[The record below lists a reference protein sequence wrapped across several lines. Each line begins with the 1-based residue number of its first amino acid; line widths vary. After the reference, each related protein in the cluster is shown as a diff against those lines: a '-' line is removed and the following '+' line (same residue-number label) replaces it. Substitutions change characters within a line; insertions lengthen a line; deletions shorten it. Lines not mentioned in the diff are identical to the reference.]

1 MSQEIAKT
9 FIDRPNFFRKSMVR
23 LFASGERVESALCAG
38 PAGWCTASLPLAP
51 GLEHQLVSTSLPN
64 LTLSTQAKPQGKP
77 KAMKKT
83 KKKDKA
89 KKKKAKAK
97 AKAKPKSDEEDE
109 EDEEDE
115 AMSEDEEDEED
126 EAKSDDEED
135 EEDDAKVKYRSEDY
149 AKKGNVGIRQ
159 IPFPKRQ
166 IASISGPP
174 TFRYRKLK
182 SLMDKPRPSL

>member
-1 MSQEIAKT
+1 
-9 FIDRPNFFRKSMVR
+9 MVR
-23 LFASGERVESALCAG
+23 LFASGERVESALCVG

-51 GLEHQLVSTSLPN
+51 GLEPQLVSTSLPN

-97 AKAKPKSDEEDE
+97 AKPKSE
-109 EDEEDE
+109 
-115 AMSEDEEDEED
+115 EEDEED

-135 EEDDAKVKYRSEDY
+135 DVKVKYRSEDY

-174 TFRYRKLK
+174 TFRYRRLK